1 MSKTFEITG
10 KAGPMAI
17 DLDEMIR
24 QYRPIVGFKVKKA
37 LGGGNPDWEDVVDEI
52 MMQTVEKIKSG
63 EFRGDSSVGTFI
75 YTITA
80 RRIIDYIRQKT
91 RVLKGAPEVPA
102 LPDPHD
108 QVERNERAER
118 LAQAIKRLR
127 PKFRD
132 VLYLYY
138 YKDLSRLEVALE
150 LGISPAKVSERVNYA
165 RKLLRK
171 ALDR

>member
-1 MSKTFEITG
+1 
-10 KAGPMAI
+10 MAI

-171 ALDR
+171 TFDR

>member
-1 MSKTFEITG
+1 
-10 KAGPMAI
+10 MAI

-52 MMQTVEKIKSG
+52 MMQAVEKIKSG

-75 YTITA
+75 YTITV

-138 YKDLSRLEVALE
+138 YRDLSRLEVARE

>member
-52 MMQTVEKIKSG
+52 MMQAVEKIKSG

-75 YTITA
+75 YTITV

-118 LAQAIKRLR
+118 LAEAIKRLR

-138 YKDLSRLEVALE
+138 YKEFSRLEVARE

-171 ALDR
+171 TLDR

>member
-24 QYRPIVGFKVKKA
+24 QFRPIVGFKVKKA

-52 MMQTVEKIKSG
+52 MMQAVEKIKSG

-75 YTITA
+75 YTITT

-138 YKDLSRLEVALE
+138 YKDRSRLEVARE

-171 ALDR
+171 TLDR

>member
-1 MSKTFEITG
+1 
-10 KAGPMAI
+10 MAI

-52 MMQTVEKIKSG
+52 MMQAVEKIKSG

-75 YTITA
+75 YTITV

-118 LAQAIKRLR
+118 LAEAIKRLR

-138 YKDLSRLEVALE
+138 YKEFSRLEVARE

-171 ALDR
+171 TLDR